1 MRGSHQGHI
10 RALQRCRFRLT
21 PTQAKQCKGTDQRWV
36 LLAIGVLLLQL
47 AFTYAPPLQTLFGTE
62 VLSLTAWSVAAT
74 VAASVLVLVE
84 LEKYVVRRRKTPP
97 QSRADTEKVDSRQH
111 ADPG

>member
-1 MRGSHQGHI
+1 MNFAGFLGN
-10 RALQRCRFRLT
+10 
-21 PTQAKQCKGTDQRWV
+21 RWV
-36 LLAIGVLLLQL
+36 LLAIGVLLLLQL

-84 LEKYVVRRRKTPP
+84 LENYVVRRRKTPP